1 MNDIAIIKMLF
12 STDDLIDNKIADK
25 ITKTSNTANKIEAEN
40 TELNKVIP
48 KKDIYLKKDCVLI
61 SASVTNQGAAFSIT
75 GIKLYVQ
82 VVLFQLKIMPSC
94 FND

>member
-1 MNDIAIIKMLF
+1 MNDIAIIKMRF
-12 STDDLIDNKIADK
+12 STEDLIDNKIADK
-25 ITKTSNTANKIEAEN
+25 ITKTSNTANKTEAEN
-40 TELNKVIP
+40 TELNKVIQ

-61 SASVTNQGAAFSIT
+61 SASATNQGAAFSIT